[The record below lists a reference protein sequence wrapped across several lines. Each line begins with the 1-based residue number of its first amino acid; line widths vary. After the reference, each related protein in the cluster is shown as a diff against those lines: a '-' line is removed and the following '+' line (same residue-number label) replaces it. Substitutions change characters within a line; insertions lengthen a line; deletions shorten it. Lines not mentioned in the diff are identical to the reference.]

1 MVARHI
7 GIGALALM
15 LARKVGAANAA
26 ERLLQKF
33 MGTWC
38 AEPSPLQNQ
47 RLLKTRQRTSGAS
60 DVRLQ
65 KIGSSS
71 HLIT

>member
-15 LARKVGAANAA
+15 LARKVGAANAP

-33 MGTWC
+33 MARG
-38 AEPSPLQNQ
+38 ALN
-47 RLLKTRQRTSGAS
+47 LLRSRTSVS
-60 DVRLQ
+60 
-65 KIGSSS
+65 
-71 HLIT
+71 